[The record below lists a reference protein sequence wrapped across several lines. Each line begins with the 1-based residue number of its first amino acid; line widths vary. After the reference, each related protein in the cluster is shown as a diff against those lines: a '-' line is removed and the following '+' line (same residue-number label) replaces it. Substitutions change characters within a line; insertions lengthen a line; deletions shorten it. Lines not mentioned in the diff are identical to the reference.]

1 MARKKNKGYGLFA
14 GFMRVIRNRFAA
26 DPMGKVKETGLTGEV
41 IGRVGDNLLE
51 KPIKNASFAL
61 TSLTYQKGV
70 DTPAKGSATYTA
82 WYLAISKVVHLIITF
97 MAITFFIAFLKADV
111 LSQIKFVAATIPLLF
126 LILGI
131 RTVVGKA
138 KKALGINSKR
148 RRNKYDQH

>member
-41 IGRVGDNLLE
+41 IGRVGDNWLE

-70 DTPAKGSATYTA
+70 DNPMKGSATYTA

-111 LSQIKFVAATIPLLF
+111 LSQIRLVAVLLPLVFVYIKIKTWINAL
-126 LILGI
+126 
-131 RTVVGKA
+131 
-138 KKALGINSKR
+138 KKKTEKK
-148 RRNKYDQH
+148 NKKHWR

>member
-41 IGRVGDNLLE
+41 IGRAGDHLLE

-70 DTPAKGSATYTA
+70 DNPAKGSATYTA
-82 WYLAISKVVHLIITF
+82 WYLAISKVVYLIITF

-111 LSQIKFVAATIPLLF
+111 LSQIKFVAAIIPFLF
-126 LILGI
+126 LIVGVLAFVRKMKKKLGKI
-131 RTVVGKA
+131 MG
-138 KKALGINSKR
+138 R
-148 RRNKYDQH
+148 RR

>member
-14 GFMRVIRNRFAA
+14 GFMRMIRNRFAA

-111 LSQIKFVAATIPLLF
+111 LSQIKFVAAIIPFLF
-126 LILGI
+126 LIVGVLAFVRKMKKKLGKI
-131 RTVVGKA
+131 MG
-138 KKALGINSKR
+138 R
-148 RRNKYDQH
+148 RR